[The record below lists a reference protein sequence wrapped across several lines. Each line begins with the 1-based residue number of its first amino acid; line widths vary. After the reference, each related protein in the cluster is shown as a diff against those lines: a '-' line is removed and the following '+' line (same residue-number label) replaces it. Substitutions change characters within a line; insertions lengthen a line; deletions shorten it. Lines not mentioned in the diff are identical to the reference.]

1 VGSTSAFMIK
11 YETDPIKI
19 KNASF
24 ELIREQ
30 ISLDSQTAFEKLKK
44 EEQQIAVEMIQASGD
59 LSILE
64 NLRFSESVVNKA
76 LNIFDDDFDLLC
88 DTETV
93 ICGLKQKYLKDEPL
107 SFINKANVISQA
119 KSNKHTRS
127 MTAVD
132 LWKRYLA
139 DSVILIGSE
148 PTALFRLL
156 EILENQNGDDDNL
169 PALIIATPPGFTGA
183 TEAKEYLWE
192 HQEKLDIPCIVLLG
206 TRGSNNLTATAMN
219 TLLKLHSEKIDTE

>member
-1 VGSTSAFMIK
+1 MIK

-24 ELIREQ
+24 DFIREQ
-30 ISLDSQTAFEKLKK
+30 ISFDSRHLAFEKLKK
-44 EEQQIAVEMIQASGD
+44 EEQQIAVEMMQASGD

-64 NLRFSESVVNKA
+64 NLRFSESVVDKA
-76 LNIFDDDFDLLC
+76 LKVLDDDFDLLC

-93 ICGLKQKYLKDEPL
+93 ICSLKQKYLKDEPI

-119 KSNKHTRS
+119 KSNKQTRS

-132 LWKRYLA
+132 LWKRYLS
-139 DSVILIGSE
+139 DSIILIGCE
-148 PTALFRLL
+148 PTALFRLI
-156 EILENQNGDDDNL
+156 EILEAQNDDDEHL
-169 PALIIATPPGFTGA
+169 PALIIATPSGFTGA

-192 HQEKLDIPCIVLLG
+192 HQEKLGIPCITLLG
-206 TRGSNNLTATAMN
+206 SRGSNNLAATVMN
-219 TLLKLHSEKIDTE
+219 TLLKLHSEKVDTE

>member
-1 VGSTSAFMIK
+1 MIK

-24 ELIREQ
+24 DFIREQ
-30 ISLDSQTAFEKLKK
+30 ISQLNQSFFDELKP

-64 NLRFSESVVNKA
+64 NLRFSESVVKKA
-76 LNIFDDDFDLLC
+76 LSTLDNDFDLLC
-88 DTETV
+88 DTDTV
-93 ICGLKQKYLKDEPL
+93 ICGLKDKYLKDEPI
-107 SFINKANVISQA
+107 SFINKANVITQA
-119 KSNKHTRS
+119 KSNKSTRS

-132 LWKRYLA
+132 LWKRYLPG
-139 DSVILIGSE
+139 SIILIGSE

-156 EILENQNGDDDNL
+156 EIIEELKTDDADNL
-169 PALIIATPPGFTGA
+169 PALIIATPSGFIGA
-183 TEAKEYLWE
+183 TEAKDYLWE
-192 HQEKLDIPCIVLLG
+192 HQEALGIECITLLG

-219 TLLKLHSEKIDTE
+219 TLLKFHSEKKQKRVY